1 MTQRMLQGGDSM
13 KATTVSY
20 RTLMAGIP
28 AAARANAAPGPHS
41 ATTDPVFAAIARHR
55 EAVQALTTAH
65 EPPDELVTQ
74 LLRAEVDA
82 FLAWL
87 ATPPTTL
94 AGALATLEYASHR
107 PSVWDYPDDH
117 VYTGPAK
124 AAQYDDILE
133 ACEQFPAVIAATL
146 RQMVAE
152 KLL

>member
-1 MTQRMLQGGDSM
+1 M
-13 KATTVSY
+13 KAATVSY
-20 RTLMAGIP
+20 HGMMAGIL
-28 AAARANAAPGPHS
+28 ATAQANVSQGKHFT
-41 ATTDPVFAAIARHR
+41 TTDDPAFAAIARHR

-65 EPPDELVTQ
+65 EPPDELVTR

-107 PSVWDYPDDH
+107 PSVWDYQRDQ
-117 VYTGPAK
+117 VYTDPAE

-133 ACEQFPAVIAATL
+133 ACELFPATIATML
-146 RQMVAE
+146 RQIVAQR
-152 KLL
+152 LL